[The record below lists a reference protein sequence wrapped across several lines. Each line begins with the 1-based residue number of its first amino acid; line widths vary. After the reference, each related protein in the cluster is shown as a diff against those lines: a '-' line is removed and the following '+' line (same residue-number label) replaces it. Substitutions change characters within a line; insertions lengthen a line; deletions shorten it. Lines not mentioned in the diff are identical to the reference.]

1 MILKIIKTLLG
12 AKSLGVTNGLAGLA
26 GAGGIVVYLLQQQG
40 QTFCFSLLELAG
52 LGIVASVLL
61 EFNRRTKR

>member
-1 MILKIIKTLLG
+1 MILKLIKMAFG
-12 AKSLGVTNGLAGLA
+12 AKSLGLGNAVTGLA
-26 GAGGIVVYLLQQQG
+26 GAGGVIVYLLQQKG